1 MAAVIR
7 PGWSKPRTILLASE
21 IPANKKVF
29 ALALAQAVKF
39 GAELI
44 LFHAYD
50 TLGASVSETSR
61 TRSFDYASAA
71 RFEMQHLEPQA
82 QQVRE
87 AGVPCEIVV
96 RPGLAAD
103 QILTFLSEREVDRIV
118 MGTRSPGP
126 VGKLLFG
133 SVAEAVLRTAKVPV
147 CIVGPNAVG
156 GARHNFAPRTIL
168 CAVSFLGSSYL
179 VVKFAAELA
188 AQHHARLT
196 LQHVIWP
203 KERAEV
209 LANRSIN
216 QIKSDL
222 VSMVPAKIQGKI
234 AFETIVVSGDPAEEV
249 LHQGLA
255 RQADL
260 ILLGARSASVFA
272 AISRQGVVYKVV
284 AHAHCPVITL
294 HTNYSLMLA
303 FKCVTFVD

>member
-1 MAAVIR
+1 
-7 PGWSKPRTILLASE
+7 
-21 IPANKKVF
+21 
-29 ALALAQAVKF
+29 
-39 GAELI
+39 
-44 LFHAYD
+44 
-50 TLGASVSETSR
+50 
-61 TRSFDYASAA
+61 
-71 RFEMQHLEPQA
+71 
-82 QQVRE
+82 
-87 AGVPCEIVV
+87 
-96 RPGLAAD
+96 
-103 QILTFLSEREVDRIV
+103 
-118 MGTRSPGP
+118 
-126 VGKLLFG
+126 
-133 SVAEAVLRTAKVPV
+133 
-147 CIVGPNAVG
+147 VG

-168 CAVSFLGSSYL
+168 CAVSFLESSYL

>member
-50 TLGASVSETSR
+50 TLGASASETSR

-82 QQVRE
+82 QEVRE

-147 CIVGPNAVG
+147 CVVGPNAVG

-168 CAVSFLGSSYL
+168 CAVSFLGSRYL
-179 VVKFAAELA
+179 LLVRFF
-188 AQHHARLT
+188 QLT
-196 LQHVIWP
+196 
-203 KERAEV
+203 
-209 LANRSIN
+209 
-216 QIKSDL
+216 
-222 VSMVPAKIQGKI
+222 
-234 AFETIVVSGDPAEEV
+234 
-249 LHQGLA
+249 
-255 RQADL
+255 
-260 ILLGARSASVFA
+260 ASC
-272 AISRQGVVYKVV
+272 SVVYSQQSPTS
-284 AHAHCPVITL
+284 CTL
-294 HTNYSLMLA
+294 LKEPDKQKRPSEFRFKRTPARDVGFPSEPFLA
-303 FKCVTFVD
+303 PS

>member
-1 MAAVIR
+1 MVAVIR
-7 PGWSKPRTILLASE
+7 PGWSKPRTILLACE
-21 IPANKKVF
+21 IPANEKVF
-29 ALALAQAVKF
+29 AFALAQAVKF

-50 TLGASVSETSR
+50 TLGGSPSEASR
-61 TRSFDYASAA
+61 TDSFDYIAAA
-71 RFEMQHLEPQA
+71 RFEMKHLEPQA

-87 AGVPCEIVV
+87 VGVPCEIVV

-103 QILTFLSEREVDRIV
+103 EILSFLSQREVDRIV
-118 MGTRSPGP
+118 LGTRSSGP
-126 VGKLLFG
+126 IGKLLFG

-156 GARHNFAPRTIL
+156 GACHNFAPRKIL
-168 CAVSFLGSSYL
+168 CAVSLLESSYL
-179 VVKFAAELA
+179 VVNFAAELA
-188 AQHHARLT
+188 AQHHARLI
-196 LQHVIWP
+196 LEHVIWP
-203 KERAEV
+203 KERADV
-209 LANRSIN
+209 LANRSRN

-222 VSMVPAKIQGKI
+222 ASMVPAKIQGKI
-234 AFETIVVSGDPAEEV
+234 PVETIVVSGEPAEEV

-284 AHAHCPVITL
+284 AHAQCPVITL
-294 HTNYSLMLA
+294 HSN
-303 FKCVTFVD
+303 